1 MRRKL
6 NPRYGSLIGITGNI
20 CTGKS
25 LTLTVFKKMGFQTVS
40 MDKYVNDT
48 MNTDTSLKNK
58 IAERFPNSLVNGDI
72 SKKILGDIVFHNK
85 NAMHDLENIFTPY
98 TKEKIQQISNE
109 VHQNKGRST
118 VVEIPLLF
126 EKKREKYFDVI
137 IYLFSSTKTMLNRA
151 LSRTSM
157 TENKF
162 FAILDNQIPKKEVFH
177 KADYLIY
184 NENRHYLLKSI
195 RTIILHDRFKRSC
208 SRY

>member
-25 LTLTVFKKMGFQTVS
+25 LTLTLFKKMGFQTVS

-126 EKKREKYFDVI
+126 EKKREK
-137 IYLFSSTKTMLNRA
+137 A
-151 LSRTSM
+151 
-157 TENKF
+157 
-162 FAILDNQIPKKEVFH
+162 
-177 KADYLIY
+177 
-184 NENRHYLLKSI
+184 
-195 RTIILHDRFKRSC
+195 
-208 SRY
+208 